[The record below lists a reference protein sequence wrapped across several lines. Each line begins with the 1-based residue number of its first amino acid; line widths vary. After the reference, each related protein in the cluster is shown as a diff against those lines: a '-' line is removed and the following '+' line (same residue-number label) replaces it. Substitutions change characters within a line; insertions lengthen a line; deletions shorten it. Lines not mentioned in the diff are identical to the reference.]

1 PAFLLLGALL
11 QLPLQ
16 PTSASPTSWFA
27 DERVWAAQS
36 PLAATQLI
44 QDAKTFV
51 QNGLNSLSGT
61 QTVCLHLRALLSQ
74 LQVAGTI
81 TLSTTGPPSPDNSLL
96 QHPEFWGNVVTIQ
109 HA

>member
-1 PAFLLLGALL
+1 MRGAGILVPAFLLLGALL

-51 QNGLNSLSGT
+51 QVSYSN
-61 QTVCLHLRALLSQ
+61 C
-74 LQVAGTI
+74 VAC
-81 TLSTTGPPSPDNSLL
+81 
-96 QHPEFWGNVVTIQ
+96 
-109 HA
+109 